1 MLLRII
7 LTLYRRGRDLIQG
20 GIPLAR
26 IRSLGCVP
34 YLLRA
39 KADFGNKEL
48 EKLTELEGRVME
60 ETETLSK
67 EATLICTPLLK

>member
-1 MLLRII
+1 
-7 LTLYRRGRDLIQG
+7 
-20 GIPLAR
+20 
-26 IRSLGCVP
+26 VP